1 MDLDIICFRL
11 RPDVFEGKKSQEYTK
26 IKSSEKPSRIY
37 RMRTTLA
44 IYYVPA
50 WLTACSCWGITW
62 QLVENFQRAKEV
74 PFFLSLSMETEI
86 NSFGP
91 NWIWKSLQILNDL
104 VSHVLY
110 NRGTAPPMTHSS
122 HRPSII
128 STCLLSNNKQ
138 KKKEKRRK
146 DME

>member
-50 WLTACSCWGITW
+50 
-62 QLVENFQRAKEV
+62 
-74 PFFLSLSMETEI
+74 
-86 NSFGP
+86 
-91 NWIWKSLQILNDL
+91 
-104 VSHVLY
+104 
-110 NRGTAPPMTHSS
+110 
-122 HRPSII
+122 
-128 STCLLSNNKQ
+128 
-138 KKKEKRRK
+138 
-146 DME
+146 